1 MSSDGGIGSASRHAG
16 RAKFESKGFLL
27 MRKIF
32 IVFVAVLLLVTP
44 YAQAKTCAGFTCNY
58 IDTNSGFESG
68 LTSWTTGGVTVATG
82 NCYSSNMA
90 NFIPGPPGRWLQRD
104 QFQVDDTFTSY
115 KLVYRAWLVNDANNF
130 YDELKVRV
138 TNDDTGVY
146 EEQVL
151 HGSNYT
157 NACGSNEF
165 NLVNDYDG
173 ARVTVKFIM
182 GNFTIRT
189 WQVDDVGF
197 FATY

>member
-1 MSSDGGIGSASRHAG
+1 
-16 RAKFESKGFLL
+16 
-27 MRKIF
+27 
-32 IVFVAVLLLVTP
+32 
-44 YAQAKTCAGFTCNY
+44 
-58 IDTNSGFESG
+58 
-68 LTSWTTGGVTVATG
+68 
-82 NCYSSNMA
+82 MA

-173 ARVTVKFIM
+173 ARVTVKFTM